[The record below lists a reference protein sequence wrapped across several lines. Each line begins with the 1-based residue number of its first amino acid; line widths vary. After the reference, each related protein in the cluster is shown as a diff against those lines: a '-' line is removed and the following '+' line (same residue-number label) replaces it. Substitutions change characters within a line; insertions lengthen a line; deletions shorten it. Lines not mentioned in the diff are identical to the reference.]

1 MSKKQSNHSDDL
13 IYQDGHAPPPLS
25 RGNLV
30 GMRRRKPRTKVASKA
45 IKKAYR
51 ESGFKGSLKSFA
63 RTEAGN
69 LGVAWLKNKA
79 S

>member
-1 MSKKQSNHSDDL
+1 MSKNQSNHEDL
-13 IYQDGHAPPPLS
+13 DYNDEGAAPS
-25 RGNLV
+25 RRRSNTA
-30 GMRRRKPRTKVASKA
+30 GMRRRKARTKVASKS

-51 ESGFKGSLKSFA
+51 ESGFKGSLKEFA

-69 LGVAWLKNKA
+69 LGTAWLKNKA

>member
-13 IYQDGHAPPPLS
+13 IYEEGHAPAPLS

-45 IKKAYR
+45 IKKAHR
-51 ESGFKGSLKSFA
+51 KAGFKGSLKEFA

-69 LGVAWLKNKA
+69 LGAAWLKNKA

>member
-1 MSKKQSNHSDDL
+1 MSKNQSNHSDDL
-13 IYQDGHAPPPLS
+13 AYEDGHAPPRS
-25 RGNLV
+25 RSNTA
-30 GMRRRKPRTKVASKA
+30 GMRRRKPREKVASKS

-51 ESGFKGSLKSFA
+51 ESGFKGSLKEFA

-69 LGVAWLKNKA
+69 LGTAWLKNKA